1 MMPHQYHFYLKLQN
15 MISTNPDLMDRIE
28 PLILT
33 EILGDQYKIP
43 VVLQSKDT
51 GEKIWLNLLNL
62 DLTV

>member
-15 MISTNPDLMDRIE
+15 LISTNPDLMDRIE

-33 EILGDQYKIP
+33 EILCDQYKIP